1 MTETPP
7 KGSSIL
13 DAMPAKV
20 NNGYLLAPPGAEFG
34 TTLTE
39 QIGVRSPLNR
49 IGTSFNDTLK

>member
-20 NNGYLLAPPGAEFG
+20 NNGYLLAPPGPEFG

-39 QIGVRSPLNR
+39 QMVLDLHLTG
-49 IGTSFNDTLK
+49 

>member
-1 MTETPP
+1 MAAPICNMTETPP

-39 QIGVRSPLNR
+39 QMVLDLHLTG
-49 IGTSFNDTLK
+49 